1 MIACTWALYQTTFCQ
16 FTCLCAVV
24 CVNGMRHVASS
35 RTAVAAALE
44 SSGTSYL
51 LSSPLEECAMP
62 SRRAHKSIDRA
73 KRAMKGR
80 GGDVTDKFRTTAAGA
95 GDPYS
100 YENDDDGYDD
110 DDGGDDDDDGQA
122 YAPE

>member
-1 MIACTWALYQTTFCQ
+1 MFSCVLGICQTTFCQ
-16 FTCLCAVV
+16 LSCLCAVV
-24 CVNGMRHVASS
+24 CVNGVRHAANS

-51 LSSPLEECAMP
+51 LSSPLEECTMP

-73 KRAMKGR
+73 KRATKGR
-80 GGDVTDKFRTTAAGA
+80 GGGVTDKFRTATAA